1 MITGG
6 TAADLR
12 SVAVDPFGNVYF
24 TDANA
29 AQVRK
34 VSTSGIVTNFAG
46 YVSGTACV
54 PTATVGCTPTLV
66 KLNKPRG
73 VYADPLGN
81 IFIAGYNDNKV
92 QDGPCRRRQDV
103 SHRRNRQRHRQHH

>member
-12 SVAVDPFGNVYF
+12 SVTVDPFGNIYF

-29 AQVRK
+29 SQVRK
-34 VSTSGIVTNFAG
+34 VSTTGIVTNFAG

-54 PTATVGCTPTLV
+54 PTAHRWLHTHAGQAQQ
-66 KLNKPRG
+66 KPRG
-73 VYADPLGN
+73 DYADPLGN
-81 IFIAGYNDNKV
+81 IFIGGYNDNKV
-92 QDGPCRRRQDV
+92 QVVMSPTARCI
-103 SHRRNRQRHRQHH
+103 